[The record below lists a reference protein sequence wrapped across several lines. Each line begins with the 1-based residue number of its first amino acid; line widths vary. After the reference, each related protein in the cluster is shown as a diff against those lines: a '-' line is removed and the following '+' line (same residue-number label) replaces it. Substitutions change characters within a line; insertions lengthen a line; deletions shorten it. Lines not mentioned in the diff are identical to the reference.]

1 MKIDSLISAHV
12 QDLQPYEPPDWEG
25 AAARAGLAPDH
36 LIRMDA
42 NENLFGPSPNVAAA
56 LARFDAYGFYP
67 DYRALTVAVAEY
79 AAVEPAQVVLGNGGD
94 EIIDLAIRLF
104 CERGS
109 GVIVCP
115 PAFSMYATCTVANH
129 CQVQSIPRR
138 DDFSIDVPAIEAL
151 FEGASEDGRPGL
163 LILTSPG
170 NPDGLAVSQDAIRR
184 LLRLPLAVVVDEAY
198 VEFGGET
205 IVPLLDTHANL
216 LILRSFSK
224 WAGMAGL
231 RLGYALGT
239 PEVAAMMARLR
250 PPYNVNSAAVVA
262 ALATLDDMAY
272 VQSTIARTVSER
284 ERLRVA
290 FGELSG
296 VNVVPGLANFLLIRL
311 KERSGREVASALAQK
326 GILVRSF
333 SDPSL
338 SDALRITIGRPG
350 QNDVLLE
357 ALGCILRGEDAAQ
370 VSLPSTAD
378 EPRTPGPATRH
389 GSCQRKT
396 RETAVSVS
404 VHLDGTGAHQIE
416 TGLGFL
422 DHMLAQ
428 VAAHGLFDLT
438 VRATGDLHVDD
449 HHTVEDVA
457 ICLGQAFGVALAD
470 RAGIARMGHAYAP
483 MDEALAR
490 VAIDLSGRP
499 YAVVDVEFG
508 GSRIGVVDS
517 DLIIHFIET
526 LASHAS
532 LTLHA
537 QVLCGRND
545 HHKAEALFKALGR
558 ALDAASRLDPRR
570 QGVASTKGVL

>member
-12 QDLQPYEPPDWEG
+12 QGLKPYEPPDWEG
-25 AAARAGLAPDH
+25 VAAQAGLAPDH
-36 LIRMDA
+36 LMRMDA

-67 DYRALTVAVAEY
+67 DYRALTAAVAEY
-79 AAVEPAQVVLGNGGD
+79 AAVEPEQVVLGNGGD
-94 EIIDLAIRLF
+94 EIVDLAIRLF

-115 PAFSMYATCTVANH
+115 PAFGMYATFAVANH
-129 CQVQSIPRR
+129 CQVLSIPRR
-138 DDFSIDVPAIEAL
+138 DDFSIDVHAIEAL
-151 FEGASEDGRPGL
+151 FEGTGEDGQPRL

-170 NPDGLAVSQDAIRR
+170 NPDGLALPQETIRR
-184 LLRLPLAVVVDEAY
+184 LLRLPVAVVVDEAY
-198 VEFGGET
+198 IEFGGET
-205 IVPLLDTHANL
+205 LVPLLAMHANL

-231 RLGYALGT
+231 RLGYAVGT

-262 ALATLDDMAY
+262 ALATLDDMAH
-272 VQSTIARTVSER
+272 VQSTISRTVSER
-284 ERLRVA
+284 ERLRA
-290 FGELSG
+290 ALGKLSG
-296 VNVVPGLANFLLIRL
+296 VNVVPSLANFLLIRL
-311 KERSGREVASALAQK
+311 KERTGRETAGALAQQ

-338 SDALRITIGRPG
+338 LDALRITIGRPA
-350 QNDVLLE
+350 QNDALLK
-357 ALGCILRGEDAAQ
+357 ALGCILEAEDATR
-370 VSLPSTAD
+370 VSLPGTAA
-378 EPRTPGPATRH
+378 ESRTPGPATRH
-389 GSCQRKT
+389 GSCRRKT
-396 RETAVSVS
+396 RETTVAVS

-428 VAAHGLFDLT
+428 LAAHGLFDLT
-438 VRATGDLHVDD
+438 VRATGDLHVGD
-449 HHTVEDVA
+449 HHTIEDVA

-508 GSRIGVVDS
+508 GPRIGTVDS

-526 LASHAS
+526 LAVHARM
-532 LTLHA
+532 TLHA
-537 QVLCGRND
+537 HVLSGRND

-558 ALDAASRLDPRR
+558 ALDAASRLDSRR
-570 QGVASTKGVL
+570 QGVPSTKGVL

>member
-12 QDLQPYEPPDWEG
+12 QGLKPYEPPDWEG
-25 AAARAGLAPDH
+25 VASRAGLAPDH

-56 LARFDAYGFYP
+56 LARFDAYGLYP
-67 DYRALTVAVAEY
+67 DYRALTAAVAEY
-79 AAVEPAQVVLGNGGD
+79 AAVEPEQVVLGNGGD
-94 EIIDLAIRLF
+94 EIIDLAVRLF
-104 CERGS
+104 CEAGS
-109 GVIVCP
+109 RVIVCP
-115 PAFSMYATCTVANH
+115 PAFSMYATSALANH
-129 CQVQSIPRR
+129 CQVVSIPRR
-138 DDFSIDVPAIEAL
+138 EDFSVDVPAIEAL
-151 FEGASEDGRPGL
+151 FEGGPEDAAPRL

-170 NPDGLAVSQDAIRR
+170 NPDGLAVPQDAIRR
-184 LLRLPLAVVVDEAY
+184 LLRLPLAVLVDEAY

-205 IVPLLDTHANL
+205 AIPLLATHTNL

-231 RLGYALGT
+231 RLGFAVST

-250 PPYNVNSAAVVA
+250 PPYNVSAAAVVA
-262 ALATLDDMAY
+262 ALATLDDIAY

-284 ERLRVA
+284 DRLRA
-290 FGELSG
+290 ALGELSG
-296 VNVVPGLANFLLIRL
+296 VNVVPSLANFLLIRL
-311 KERSGREVASALAQK
+311 RERTGREVASALAQQ

-333 SDPSL
+333 SDQSL
-338 SDALRITIGRPG
+338 LDALRITIGRPA
-350 QNDVLLE
+350 QNDALFR
-357 ALGCILRGEDAAQ
+357 ALGSILRGEDATQ
-370 VSLPSTAD
+370 DSLPLTAD
-378 EPRTPGPATRH
+378 QSRTPGPTIRH
-389 GSCQRKT
+389 GSCQRET

-404 VHLDGTGAHQIE
+404 LHLDGTGAHQVE

-428 VAAHGLFDLT
+428 IASHGLFDLT
-438 VRATGDLHVDD
+438 VRASGDLHVDD

-457 ICLGQAFGVALAD
+457 ICLGQALSKALGD
-470 RAGIARMGHAYAP
+470 RAGIVRMGHAYAP

-499 YAVVDVEFG
+499 YAVMDFKFSG
-508 GSRIGVVDS
+508 PRIGTVDS

-526 LASHAS
+526 LAFHARM
-532 LTLHA
+532 TLHA
-537 QVLCGRND
+537 HLLSGRND

-570 QGVASTKGVL
+570 QGVPSTKGVL

>member
-12 QDLQPYEPPDWEG
+12 QDLQPYDLPDLESV
-25 AAARAGLAPDH
+25 AASAGLAPDH
-36 LIRMDA
+36 LVRMDA
-42 NENLFGPSPNVAAA
+42 NENLFGPSPNVAAS
-56 LARFDAYGFYP
+56 LARFDAYGLYP
-67 DYRALTVAVAEY
+67 DYRALTAAVAKY
-79 AAVEPAQVVLGNGGD
+79 AAVEPEQIVLGNGGD

-104 CERGS
+104 CEIGS

-115 PAFSMYATCTVANH
+115 PAFSMYATTVVANH
-129 CQVQSIPRR
+129 CHVQNIPRL
-138 DDFSIDVPAIEAL
+138 DDFSVDVPAIEAL
-151 FEGASEDGRPGL
+151 FEGGSQEGQPRL

-170 NPDGLAVSQDAIRR
+170 NPDGLAVPQDAIRR
-184 LLRLPLAVVVDEAY
+184 LLRLPLAVVADEAY
-198 VEFGGET
+198 IEFGGET
-205 IVPLLDTHANL
+205 VVPLLATHANL

-231 RLGYALGT
+231 RLGYAVGT

-250 PPYNVNSAAVVA
+250 PPYNVNAAAVIA

-272 VQSTIARTVSER
+272 VQSNIARTVSER
-284 ERLRVA
+284 ERLQAA

-296 VNVVPGLANFLLIRL
+296 VDVVPSLANFLLIRL
-311 KERSGREVASALAQK
+311 KERTGSEVASALAQQ

-338 SDALRITIGRPG
+338 SDALRITIGRPE
-350 QNDVLLE
+350 QNDALLK
-357 ALGCILRGEDAAQ
+357 ALVRILRAEEASHA
-370 VSLPSTAD
+370 SLPQTAD
-378 EPRTPGPATRH
+378 DSPAPRPSTRH

-396 RETAVSVS
+396 RETGISVS

-457 ICLGQAFGVALAD
+457 ICLGQALGVALAD

-499 YAVVDVEFG
+499 YAVVGVEFG
-508 GSRIGVVDS
+508 GPRIGTVDS

-526 LASHAS
+526 LAFHARM
-532 LTLHA
+532 TLHA
-537 QVLCGRND
+537 HVLWGRND

-570 QGVASTKGVL
+570 QGVPSTKGVL